1 MSFLFLMLA
10 FSILAYIPQ
19 FFLGDGR
26 DYRMALRHGMA
37 GGFTFTGID
46 HFVNAQ
52 TRYVPMMPDFLAGH
66 ALQLVYFTG
75 VAELAG
81 AIGLVIP
88 LAAYKRLGLP
98 NLRKWA
104 GIGLAIMLALLAVAN
119 INVVVKGSSVEGL
132 EFGAWY
138 YWVRPLFQ
146 PIFILWALYVS
157 GVVWN
162 RRSDPYGRHKEAQ
175 RRPIRT
181 HANIG

>member
-19 FFLGDGR
+19 FFLGDR
-26 DYRMALRHGMA
+26 QDHRRALRHGMA

-46 HFVNAQ
+46 HFVNAE
-52 TRYVPMMPDFLAGH
+52 TRYVAMMPDFLDGH
-66 ALQLVYFTG
+66 ALPLVHFTG

-81 AIGLVIP
+81 AIGLVVP
-88 LAAYKRLGLP
+88 LAAYKGLGLP

-104 GIGLAIMLALLAVAN
+104 GIGLAIMLALLVIANVNVALRG
-119 INVVVKGSSVEGL
+119 GSVRGL

-157 GVVWN
+157 GVIWDRSSDLRA
-162 RRSDPYGRHKEAQ
+162 RRKEVQ
-175 RRPIRT
+175 RRLMRT

>member
-1 MSFLFLMLA
+1 MSFLFLMLG
-10 FSILAYIPQ
+10 FSLVAYIPQ
-19 FFLGDGR
+19 LFLGDRR

-46 HFVNAQ
+46 HFVNAE
-52 TRYVPMMPDFLAGH
+52 TRYLPMVPDFLADH

-81 AIGLVIP
+81 AIGLVVP
-88 LAAYKRLGLP
+88 LAIYKRLGLP

-104 GIGLAIMLALLAVAN
+104 GIGLAIMLALLVVAN
-119 INVVVKGSSVEGL
+119 VNIALKGGSVQGL

-146 PIFILWALYVS
+146 PIFILWALHVS
-157 GVVWN
+157 GVVWDK
-162 RRSDPYGRHKEAQ
+162 RSDLRARHEAAQ

-181 HANIG
+181 RANNA

>member
-19 FFLGDGR
+19 ILFGDGR

-46 HFVNAQ
+46 HFVNAD
-52 TRYVPMMPDFLAGH
+52 TRYVPMMPDFLADH
-66 ALQLVYFTG
+66 ALPLVYSTG

-81 AIGLVIP
+81 AIGLVVP
-88 LAAYKRLGLP
+88 LAIYKRLGLP

-104 GIGLAIMLALLAVAN
+104 GVGLALMLALLVIAN
-119 INVVVKGSSVEGL
+119 INVALKGRSVQGL

-146 PIFILWALYVS
+146 LIFILWALYVS
-157 GVVWN
+157 GVLWN
-162 RRSDPYGRHKEAQ
+162 RRSGLRAHHKEVK
-175 RRPIRT
+175 RSPIRT
-181 HANIG
+181 RAIIG